1 MSYETCLAAISAD
14 PLNHSR
20 TTPPL
25 FFRESTASSELRQVI
40 YRLTGH
46 TSFIKYMKS
55 IHPTIKWY
63 GVLLRETGEIVRGT
77 YWSELLEDEE
87 ALYYLE

>member
-14 PLNHSR
+14 PLNHSQ

-25 FFRESTASSELRQVI
+25 FFRESTPSSELRQVI

-46 TSFIKYMKS
+46 MSFIKYMKS
-55 IHPTIKWY
+55 IHSAVSYY
-63 GVLLRETGEIVRGT
+63 GVLLRSTGEILQGP
-77 YWSELLEDEE
+77 YWAELLEDEE
-87 ALYYLE
+87 AIYCLS